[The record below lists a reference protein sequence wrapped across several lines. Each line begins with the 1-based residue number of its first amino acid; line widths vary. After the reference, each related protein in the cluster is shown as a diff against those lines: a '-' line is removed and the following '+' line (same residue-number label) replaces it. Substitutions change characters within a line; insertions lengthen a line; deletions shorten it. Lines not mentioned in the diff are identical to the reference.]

1 MPDNSRRGNPRLQQK
16 NLQLCAQIAD
26 VLSYVLPDSDDE
38 VLQDLMVHSVEPA
51 ADSGEVLVLVQDPH
65 GHGVDAVLQALDAA
79 ASELRIAIGDEIHRR
94 RTPRLRFSVLPF
106 VEGL

>member
-1 MPDNSRRGNPRLQQK
+1 MQK

-26 VLSYVLPDSDDE
+26 VLAYVLPDHGDV
-38 VLQDLMVHSVEPA
+38 VLQDLIVHSVQPA

-65 GHGVDAVLQALDAA
+65 GHGVQTVLEALES
-79 ASELRIAIGDEIHRR
+79 ASAELRMAIGDEIHRR

-106 VEGL
+106 VEEL